1 MLRRVLNSIDRG
13 VMRSVPPEARGKVSW
28 FQEQTGKNTEALAL
42 RSVSTPGP
50 GGGVG
55 MREKWRHLAVEVAAC
70 IAWRAPGAGGRDR
83 TPRRT
88 WRQASWSWSTGVF
101 RRAGGVRGAAVET
114 TTLRRDESAARAGPF
129 IKLVGPNP
137 LGPFCSNQGP
147 QRQKT
152 YEAAAHESP
161 RWVFTLCYGPHS
173 IFFPSQRRQQK

>member
-1 MLRRVLNSIDRG
+1 
-13 VMRSVPPEARGKVSW
+13 MRSVPPEARGKVSW

-101 RRAGGVRGAAVET
+101 RRTGGVRGAAVET
-114 TTLRRDESAARAGPF
+114 TTLSALLSAGMNRPRGPRRLGPF

-152 YEAAAHESP
+152 YEAAAHESQ
-161 RWVFTLCYGPHS
+161 RWVFTLC
-173 IFFPSQRRQQK
+173 